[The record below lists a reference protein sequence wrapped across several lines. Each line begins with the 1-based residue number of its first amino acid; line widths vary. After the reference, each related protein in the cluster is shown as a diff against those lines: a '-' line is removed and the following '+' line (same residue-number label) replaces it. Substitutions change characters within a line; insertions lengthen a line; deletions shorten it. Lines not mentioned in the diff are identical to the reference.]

1 MAFAREL
8 LSGTMTVY
16 VKQATTSFITGDMR
30 TDTGWDAYVDA
41 LKDVTLVQYVP
52 CRVDSCNAANAK

>member
-8 LSGTMTVY
+8 LSGTMTGY

-30 TDTGWDAYVDA
+30 IDNDWDACAGA
-41 LKDVTLVQYVP
+41 LKAVNFDWYVHYY
-52 CRVDSCNAANAK
+52 VDSCNAANAK